1 MKKGDSFSFD
11 EIANVEKIDIGT
23 PSFIKASDGINLA
36 YYATRVVTPVASLA
50 FLHGGGAYS
59 GAGYQNLAKGLGA
72 KYNISVYLLDIRGHG
87 NSDGPRGDSP
97 TVDQVWKDVQ
107 LFCDFVQAD
116 APQLPLYLGG
126 HSSGG
131 GLVLNYLSW
140 KKNPDIAGYVFVSP
154 EFGYKSGTARQGN
167 ATPFARVDIEVFMK
181 YGASLGAQY
190 GNTQAVFF
198 NYPEEVL
205 EAQPLLIKS
214 ITCNMAMA
222 LTPDNP
228 QEQFKKIDKPFAL
241 FVGENDELFDVDK
254 VLQYGELADK
264 EIRQKSIVRAI
275 KGANHL
281 SILLAADEFIGNAI
295 MAMRGSSS

>member
-1 MKKGDSFSFD
+1 MKKGGSFSFD
-11 EIANVEKIDIGT
+11 EITGAEKIDAGT

-36 YYATRVVTPVASLA
+36 YYATKAASPIASVV

-59 GAGYQNLAKGLGA
+59 GGGYQYLAKGLAA
-72 KYNISVYLLDIRGHG
+72 KYNVSVYLLDIRGHG
-87 NSDGPRGDSP
+87 NSEGPRGDSP

-107 LFCDFVQAD
+107 LFCDFVHAGS
-116 APQLPLYLGG
+116 PQLPLYLGG

-131 GLVLNYLSW
+131 GLVLNYISW
-140 KKNPDIAGYVFVSP
+140 RKNPDIAGYIFVSP
-154 EFGYKSGTARQGN
+154 EFGYKSGTAKQGN
-167 ATPFARVDIEVFMK
+167 STPFARVDIGVFAK
-181 YGASLGAQY
+181 YGESFGRMY
-190 GNTQAVFF
+190 GNTPAVFF

-205 EAQPLLIKS
+205 KEQPLFIKS

-228 QEQFKKIDKPFAL
+228 QDQFKKIDRPFAL

-254 VLQYGELADK
+254 VLRYAELPTK
-264 EIRQKSIVRAI
+264 ETREKSIVGAI

-281 SILLAADEFIGNAI
+281 SILLKAGEFIGDAI
-295 MAMRGSSS
+295 MAMYGSSS